1 MIRCDRLR
9 VDRGGVAVV
18 DGVSLDVPAGRGLAL
33 IGRSGAGKSSLL
45 AAAATAI
52 PIHSGDVVVAGQS
65 ARRAAAAVRRLIG
78 SVPDRMPDMADL
90 RVGEF
95 LELFATTAGLRGVAL
110 RSAIDRALAMADL
123 ARRADEPLDVLPSG
137 AAKRLLVASALLH
150 DPQVL
155 LLDDPFAGLD
165 PLERADLE
173 RLLEDAIL
181 MGRTIVAAID
191 DAVVPALFTDIA
203 ILREGQLV
211 ALGTAEPASFAAGRT
226 WSRTLVCPGRAEDAA
241 RVLAPLAID
250 PRAIDAD
257 TVVCQ
262 HDPARG
268 PFAALVAAVVT
279 AGIDLERADFTTP
292 WTAQL
297 LEQSGR

>member
-78 SVPDRMPDMADL
+78 YVPDRMPDLADL

-110 RSAIDRALAMADL
+110 RSAVDRALAMADL
-123 ARRADEPLDVLPSG
+123 SRRADEPLDVLPSG
-137 AAKRLLVASALLH
+137 PAKRLLVASALLH

-173 RLLEDAIL
+173 RLLEDAVL
-181 MGRTIVAAID
+181 MGRTVVAAID

-211 ALGTAEPASFAAGRT
+211 ALGTAEPASFAAGRI

-241 RVLAPLAID
+241 RVLAPLASD

-257 TVVCQ
+257 TVVCG

-292 WTAQL
+292 WTVQL

>member
-18 DGVSLDVPAGRGLAL
+18 DGVSLDLPAGRGLAL

-52 PIHSGDVVVAGQS
+52 PIHSGDVLVAGQS
-65 ARRAAAAVRRLIG
+65 ARREAAAVRRLAG
-78 SVPDRMPDMADL
+78 YVPDRLPELPDL

-110 RSAIDRALAMADL
+110 RTAVERALAMADL
-123 ARRADEPLDVLPSG
+123 SRRADELLDVLPAGS
-137 AAKRLLVASALLH
+137 AKRLLVARAVLH
-150 DPQVL
+150 DPLVL
-155 LLDDPFAGLD
+155 LLDDPFTGLD
-165 PLERADLE
+165 PLERADFE
-173 RLLEDAIL
+173 RQLDDFLL

-191 DAVVPALFTDIA
+191 DAVVPAEFTDIA
-203 ILREGQLV
+203 VLRDGQV
-211 ALGTAEPASFAAGRT
+211 AACGRAEPAAFAAGRT
-226 WSRTLVCPGRAEDAA
+226 WSRTLVCPGRADQAA
-241 RVLAPLAID
+241 RVLAPLAVA

-257 TVVCQ
+257 TVVCG
-262 HDPARG
+262 HDPACV
-268 PFAALVAAVVT
+268 PFSALVAAVVA
-279 AGIDLERADFTTP
+279 AGIDVERADFTTP
-292 WTAQL
+292 WTVQL